1 MHGGPR
7 KFFHRK
13 NKKRTQLPRTAITTG
28 EKNSTT
34 PIFQNHRPLK
44 TYFSQSIPPSLQTE
58 ENAPGLPN
66 FKPRLWQSILL
77 RNCSSFAP
85 PKFLCNFCIVTP
97 FHLRIAFEFWPVGK
111 KKKKKKK
118 SNQLNFTGLGWD
130 GWAGIHAG
138 ALATEWQAVCRG
150 RLPASQSEASWSS
163 RELHFPEASWVPLC
177 FSVPEAP
184 RLYSY

>member
-111 KKKKKKK
+111 KEKRKKKQPVELHW
-118 SNQLNFTGLGWD
+118 SGLGRVGGNTRWSLSYRV
-130 GWAGIHAG
+130 AGSLQRAPTCQPIRG
-138 ALATEWQAVCRG
+138 VVEFPRTTFPRSLLGSAL
-150 RLPASQSEASWSS
+150 
-163 RELHFPEASWVPLC
+163 F
-177 FSVPEAP
+177 FST
-184 RLYSY
+184 